1 MCLFLEFVLRRVP
14 KEFITKS
21 EATKSMKIVVKAL
34 QATSDSTLVE
44 CLAWLLELCDLDN
57 WESIK
62 LGVQALIYYSSHTR
76 LEVRKSAQICAVK
89 VFRSFESEK
98 VKECASEL
106 VLQMFTSHVS
116 LPIDESDTID
126 PCILHMMDMMRF
138 LIPDLPPNFASKAI
152 RALPIGAKS
161 SMVMRRILDFMEI
174 LLEYF
179 EDESEL
185 TPIDT
190 VIITKKWISEYSLII
205 CRIAGLLTSDHA
217 TATRASSILKEKL
230 GRVFIFEDQNIVAP
244 KETKMVVNICD
255 ALLEVLSTH
264 ANEHSLPVIA
274 GLFQN
279 IGNKSIVYMHK
290 ILLKLAEFMTKASG
304 DVKRHVQECIGCAVI
319 VMKPE
324 KVHEFFPISVDPDEL
339 TYTNTWLIPIY
350 RDHVVLSSLGF
361 FIRTIVPLS
370 ESFME
375 ACKKVEENSEIRKQ
389 FESHARDHMIKW
401 LKKDVFMIEHI
412 GIALQYLVKGNKGLP
427 FLSGEEL
434 FKDWGIE
441 YGKKVEMENMKAM
454 LPWLEEFLKAFIQV
468 FFQFSPEK
476 PPAFVKDT
484 IRCLTLAI
492 KSSKVKVIFRSSL
505 KNVSVDE
512 GRPLNLILELA
523 SLFVEATGVDS
534 DDIIYNSIEECLKE
548 GVEDGDAY
556 AALYKI
562 LVESSDFRSSKF
574 KQVIDLL
581 LGLKPPKDI
590 TSLRWRFL
598 CFKILLVHS
607 MEIFHAGKNIY
618 GIHMLYEIIVRPR
631 DKKSKKVAGEILV
644 ETSTILKKEPSP
656 SKPGNYQVFISMI
669 MLLLFWSPYHGKAP
683 SHVKADAVSALSLL
697 VSDDPQ
703 ICLLMPDVVPS
714 ILGLLDKEDNIQVVK
729 GVLWFIENIVVNLPV
744 RKLHDLHAAIFR
756 GLYPWSDA
764 SLHDIKSKV
773 DAILMIIKHKISI
786 FMHPLSPE
794 EEEEEEYMISN
805 QRWMPF

>member
-1 MCLFLEFVLRRVP
+1 
-14 KEFITKS
+14 
-21 EATKSMKIVVKAL
+21 
-34 QATSDSTLVE
+34 
-44 CLAWLLELCDLDN
+44 
-57 WESIK
+57 
-62 LGVQALIYYSSHTR
+62 
-76 LEVRKSAQICAVK
+76 
-89 VFRSFESEK
+89 
-98 VKECASEL
+98 
-106 VLQMFTSHVS
+106 
-116 LPIDESDTID
+116 
-126 PCILHMMDMMRF
+126 
-138 LIPDLPPNFASKAI
+138 
-152 RALPIGAKS
+152 
-161 SMVMRRILDFMEI
+161 
-174 LLEYF
+174 
-179 EDESEL
+179 
-185 TPIDT
+185 
-190 VIITKKWISEYSLII
+190 
-205 CRIAGLLTSDHA
+205 
-217 TATRASSILKEKL
+217 
-230 GRVFIFEDQNIVAP
+230 
-244 KETKMVVNICD
+244 MVVNICD

-304 DVKRHVQECIGCAVI
+304 DVKKHVQECIGCAVI

-324 KVHEFFPISVDPDEL
+324 KVHEFIPISVDPDEL
-339 TYTNTWLIPIY
+339 TYSNTWLIPIY

-389 FESHARDHMIKW
+389 FESHARGCLGLLPAFCRYPTDVCESFGSLADHMIKW
-401 LKKDVFMIEHI
+401 LKKDVFMIEYV

-468 FFQFSPEK
+468 FFQLSPEK

-492 KSSKVKVIFRSSL
+492 KSSKVKVIFRWSL

-512 GRPLNLILELA
+512 GRPSNLILELA

-574 KQVIDLL
+574 KQVMDLL

-598 CFKILLVHS
+598 CFKILLVRS

-618 GIHMLYEIIVRPR
+618 GIRMLYEIIVRPQ
-631 DKKSKKVAGEILV
+631 DKKSKKVAAEILV
-644 ETSTILKKEPSP
+644 ETSTIFKKESSP

-714 ILGLLDKEDNIQVVK
+714 ILGLLDKEDNIQVVID
-729 GVLWFIENIVVNLPV
+729 VLGFIEALTVNLPV
-744 RKLHDLHAAIFR
+744 KYLYDFHADIL
-756 GLYPWSDA
+756 GGILPWSYV

-773 DAILMIIKHKISI
+773 TMILEIMMQKCGPASLK
-786 FMHPLSPE
+786 SPVLE
-794 EEEEEEYMISN
+794 QYQDFVMNDFGVTITSPITISN
-805 QRWMPF
+805 FKHLSSLEGDDDDDDDDDDNNNNNNNNKKKNKKKKKNK

>member
-1 MCLFLEFVLRRVP
+1 MEIETRSTSKEKRRPHSDDICDQVLGRYGKSVAPQHVKLCKIATRTRKSLRSGYRLTTPQSYLENIIHALSTNYDAGADSVSAMCLFLEFVLPRVP

-21 EATKSMKIVVKAL
+21 EATKAMEIVVKAL

-44 CLAWLLELCDLDN
+44 CLTWLLKLCDLDN

-62 LGVQALIYYSSHTR
+62 LGVEALIYYSTHTR

-116 LPIDESDTID
+116 LPIDESSSADTVD
-126 PCILHMMDMMRF
+126 PCILHMMDVMRF

-152 RALPIGAKS
+152 RALPKGAKS

-179 EDESEL
+179 ENESEL

-230 GRVFIFEDQNIVAP
+230 SRLDIFDGVSFDEDENIVAP
-244 KETKMVVNICD
+244 EETKMVENLCD
-255 ALLEVLSTH
+255 ALLEILSTH

-279 IGNKSIVYMHK
+279 IGIRSIVYMHK
-290 ILLKLAEFMTKASG
+290 ILLKLAEFMTKASS
-304 DVKRHVQECIGCAVI
+304 DVKKHVQECIGCAVI

-324 KVHEFFPISVDPDEL
+324 KVHEFLPISIDPDEL

-361 FIRTIVPLS
+361 FISTIVPLS

-389 FESHARDHMIKW
+389 FESHARGCLGLLPAFCRYPTDLRESFGSLADHMIKW
-401 LKKDVFMIEHI
+401 LKKDVFMIEYI
-412 GIALQYLVKGNKGLP
+412 GIALQYLVKGNKGIR

-434 FKDWGIE
+434 FQDWGIE
-441 YGKKVEMENMKAM
+441 YGKEDAMGNMKAM

-468 FFQFSPEK
+468 FFQLSPEK

-484 IRCLTLAI
+484 IKCMTLAI
-492 KSSKVKVIFRSSL
+492 ESSKVKVIFRSSL
-505 KNVSVDE
+505 KNVSVD
-512 GRPLNLILELA
+512 
-523 SLFVEATGVDS
+523 
-534 DDIIYNSIEECLKE
+534 E

-574 KQVIDLL
+574 KQVMDLL

-598 CFKILLVHS
+598 CFKILLVRS

-618 GIHMLYEIIVRPR
+618 GIRMLYEIIVRPQ

-644 ETSTILKKEPSP
+644 ETSTILKKQSSP

-669 MLLLFWSPYHGKAP
+669 MLLLFWSPYHVKAH

-697 VSDDPQ
+697 VSDDP
-703 ICLLMPDVVPS
+703 
-714 ILGLLDKEDNIQVVK
+714 
-729 GVLWFIENIVVNLPV
+729 
-744 RKLHDLHAAIFR
+744 
-756 GLYPWSDA
+756 
-764 SLHDIKSKV
+764 
-773 DAILMIIKHKISI
+773 
-786 FMHPLSPE
+786 
-794 EEEEEEYMISN
+794 
-805 QRWMPF
+805 